1 MRRWSRN
8 LCPGY
13 DALFPVGHHVL
24 CAKDTE
30 DVFVQTDGTMYFVNA
45 ASAVGALA
53 AYVSSSSSETYPSDG
68 ISGSYWYTR
77 LTSGSIDPTAVAL
90 ASSPPVAGQSATIQV
105 TPRSNSYGTISY
117 LYQYSIDDGSTWT
130 TIATRPLRPT
140 GFTVPTRRGHDQSP
154 RPCHRITLASPA
166 PIMSPAPP
174 IPSRNPPPT
183 PVCPALSRS
192 RYRLC
197 RRVRRGSLRHDL

>member
-1 MRRWSRN
+1 
-8 LCPGY
+8 
-13 DALFPVGHHVL
+13 
-24 CAKDTE
+24 
-30 DVFVQTDGTMYFVNA
+30 MYFVNA

-53 AYVSSSSSETYPSDG
+53 AYVSSSSSETYPTDG

-130 TIATRPLRPT
+130 TIATSSAT
-140 GFTVPTRRGHDQSP
+140 SYSFTVPTGA
-154 RPCHRITLASPA
+154 AS
-166 PIMSPAPP
+166 IK
-174 IPSRNPPPT
+174 
-183 PVCPALSRS
+183 V
-192 RYRLC
+192 
-197 RRVRRGSLRHDL
+197 RVRAQDNLGFTSADYVTSSAYTVTQSTTYAGVSGAVRSVTDYAGVSGAVRSVTTYKGVGGTVRS